1 MGAEGKRPK
10 TARFRSV
17 YRAGHGTLRT
27 DAESAL
33 GPNQFAVEKL
43 LAHRRVS
50 SGSTRTKLEYLVR
63 WVGYGPEDDSW
74 EPSRNVEGSLKQD
87 YLANN

>member
-17 YRAGHGTLRT
+17 YRAGHGTLPT
-27 DAESAL
+27 DTESAL